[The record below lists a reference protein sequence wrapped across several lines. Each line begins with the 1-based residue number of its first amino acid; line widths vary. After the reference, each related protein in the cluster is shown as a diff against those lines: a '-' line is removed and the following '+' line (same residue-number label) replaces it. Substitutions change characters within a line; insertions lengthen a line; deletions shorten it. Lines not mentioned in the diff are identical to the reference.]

1 MELEGI
7 IGRQGDVK
15 TPRKILRQRRPENSV
30 TRLGDFWNFLAINF
44 VTKVAQMFGEFLGS
58 CENHRILSQ
67 PGEATFCATWKKLG
81 LFLISTSDHTA

>member
-1 MELEGI
+1 M
-7 IGRQGDVK
+7 K

-30 TRLGDFWNFLAINF
+30 TRLGINF

-81 LFLISTSDHTA
+81 LFLISTSDLSA